1 MIMFFLAVVSIIIS
15 LNLKNG
21 KHEDFGPRNL
31 FRILTLCFT
40 IVGIVV
46 TMVSSVTTISPGSV
60 GVPVL
65 FGSTQTYTLSEGLH
79 FVNPFISI
87 YSMSTRTQTYD
98 MGGAQSS
105 GTPGEAAPGNRT
117 DDAVNVLTRDQLA
130 VIMEVSIQ
138 FHLNSHDA
146 PLVFRAFGE
155 NYSGAIVHPIVRAA
169 VRDAASEFTAVAL
182 VDTRTDLQNRMEALV
197 RQRLEEIL
205 TGRQIDSSAII
216 IDNILLRNM
225 DLPESLDE
233 AIANVQRQTQAT
245 AASRQALETA
255 RADADT
261 AVMRAEGAA
270 RALATSSQAQA
281 EANRILSQS
290 ITPELLQL
298 RAIEATRDI
307 TTNPSTRTVILG
319 GGNGP
324 TPLILN
330 MANPN

>member
-1 MIMFFLAVVSIIIS
+1 
-15 LNLKNG
+15 
-21 KHEDFGPRNL
+21 
-31 FRILTLCFT
+31 
-40 IVGIVV
+40 
-46 TMVSSVTTISPGSV
+46 
-60 GVPVL
+60 
-65 FGSTQTYTLSEGLH
+65 
-79 FVNPFISI
+79 
-87 YSMSTRTQTYD
+87 
-98 MGGAQSS
+98 MGGAQSA
-105 GTPGEAAPGNRT
+105 GTPGEAEPGNRT

-138 FHLNSHDA
+138 FHLNSGDA

-155 NYSGAIVHPIVRAA
+155 NYAEAIVHPIVRAA

-182 VDTRTDLQNRMEALV
+182 VDTRADLQTRMETLV
-197 RQRLEEIL
+197 RERLHEIL
-205 TGRQIDSSAII
+205 SGREIDQSAII
-216 IDNILLRNM
+216 IDNILLRNI

-255 RADADT
+255 RADANT
-261 AVMRAEGAA
+261 AVMRAEGDA

-281 EANRILSQS
+281 EANRVLAQS

-319 GGNGP
+319 GGSGS

-330 MANPN
+330 MGAQP